1 MPSFLHALIGG
12 NPLDLPGLG
21 QDNNGLTV
29 FFPLSF
35 GETVNDLANALNVPV
50 DSILAVNPGL
60 QADSPLSVSQVVGL
74 PDDQVNQIVQN
85 MNLLSGR
92 AYVPTPTPV
101 SPSPSQMPPPS
112 SVSSSYIDQS
122 LNGTTSNV
130 VIPTLRALAS
140 ELDAFEHSRQ
150 TVLIVPQIE
159 DDAQGWIVS
168 ASVNLPAYSSGPTE
182 PLASSTS
189 LASPAPADNQPSATA
204 SPSST
209 PINATTSTTSTTPVS
224 NNPGNVSIAA
234 SSVRQNQN
242 EDVFNFM
249 QAANAA
255 RAAQDRQRNPGTD
268 VPPPPMDP
276 RWFAGQFTSNVPGGV
291 SITPPAVATNA
302 ANLPNSPTALQ
313 LMALLMAQ
321 PGGSL
326 TIGASSSAPQQA
338 QPYIDPQ
345 ALAAFAA
352 GMRATKVVDLG
363 AGRSMAFSLVRD
375 RLQRVDPI
383 GQEDRAVSRRTSG
396 DGLEEVRV
404 SRPDKEDVEQTD
416 EQREQGRRRRAAIA
430 AMRRRRHARSR
441 RCRYWRGSRSI
452 LRGAAKT
459 RYPKGMD
466 WTEFR
471 GRQPPRYMW
480 NVGGDG

>member
-1 MPSFLHALIGG
+1 MSSFLHALIGG

-35 GETVNDLANALNVPV
+35 GDTVNDLANALNVPV

-92 AYVPTPTPV
+92 VYVPTPTPV

-140 ELDAFEHSRQ
+140 ELDAFEHSQQ
-150 TVLIVPQIE
+150 TVLIVPPPE

-168 ASVNLPAYSSGPTE
+168 ASVNLPAYPSEPVE
-182 PLASSTS
+182 PLASSTPLS
-189 LASPAPADNQPSATA
+189 SSTPASNPPPATA
-204 SPSST
+204 SPSFT
-209 PINATTSTTSTTPVS
+209 PTTSTSSTTSVPNS
-224 NNPGNVSIAA
+224 LGNVSVAA
-234 SSVRQNQN
+234 SNQRQNQN
-242 EDVFNFM
+242 QDAFNIV
-249 QAANAA
+249 QAANAAA
-255 RAAQDRQRNPGTD
+255 RAAQDRQRSPGAD

-276 RWFAGQFTSNVPGGV
+276 RWFAGQFTGTVPSGI
-291 SITPPAVATNA
+291 SIAPPAFVTNA

-326 TIGASSSAPQQA
+326 TVGASSSAPQQA
-338 QPYIDPQ
+338 QPFIDPQ

-375 RLQRVDPI
+375 RLQRIDPI
-383 GQEDRAVSRRTSG
+383 GQEDRAASRRTSG

-404 SRPDKEDVEQTD
+404 SRPDKEDMEQTD

-452 LRGAAKT
+452 LRRAAKA

-471 GRQPPRYMW
+471 SRQPPRYMW
-480 NVGGDG
+480 NVGGES